1 MKLKGTAAML
11 AAAFLATGCYTTRFQ
26 SNLAPGGAKYEEKG
40 NYFLWGLVG
49 EKEVDLKKLC
59 PAGASRWQNQQ
70 TFVDGLLGF
79 ITIGIYLRL
88 MRSQA
93 EGFVAG
99 WGTGLLL
106 YLVIGLYFIALAFL
120 GAILTSVIRK

>member
-1 MKLKGTAAML
+1 MRRMGTAALL

-40 NYFLWGLVG
+40 NFFLWGLVG

-59 PAGASRWQNQQ
+59 PAGAARWQNQQ

-79 ITIGIYLRL
+79 ITIGIYIPRTINVECTAGKAQGLGGEGDL
-88 MRSQA
+88 VSQIA
-93 EGFVAG
+93 YPELPWAG
-99 WGTGLLL
+99 
-106 YLVIGLYFIALAFL
+106 
-120 GAILTSVIRK
+120 GAP

>member
-79 ITIGIYLRL
+79 ITIGIYIPRTINVECTAGKASALGGDADL
-88 MRSQA
+88 VSQIA
-93 EGFVAG
+93 YPELP
-99 WGTGLLL
+99 WTG
-106 YLVIGLYFIALAFL
+106 
-120 GAILTSVIRK
+120 GAP

>member
-11 AAAFLATGCYTTRFQ
+11 AATFLATGCYTTRFQ

-40 NYFLWGLVG
+40 NFFLWGLVG

-59 PAGASRWQNQQ
+59 PAGASRWQNEQ

-79 ITIGIYLRL
+79 ITIGIYIPRTIEVECTAGKAGALGGEADL
-88 MRSQA
+88 VSQIA
-93 EGFVAG
+93 YPELPWAG
-99 WGTGLLL
+99 
-106 YLVIGLYFIALAFL
+106 
-120 GAILTSVIRK
+120 GAP